1 MSDGATQV
9 TGKAYWALVYIPN
22 NQNQFELP
30 LPTFET

>member
-9 TGKAYWALVYIPN
+9 AGKAYWALVYIPN